1 MRIKKY
7 GIYNCSDKALNLH
20 RNTTNH
26 DVVVVKKGLF
36 HSKVKVLSS
45 LVDLDSKNNITKIY
59 YKNLVHSFN
68 GELNPLCQKATG
80 SKNYSGVFLKT
91 RKVNNSDLK
100 ERRCHLN
107 IKVLR
112 KYRKHLN

>member
-1 MRIKKY
+1 MKIKKY

-36 HSKVKVLSS
+36 HSKVKVLST
-45 LVDLDSKNNITKIY
+45 LAEFKDNIIDKVH
-59 YKNLVHSFN
+59 YKNLNHAFK

-91 RKVNNSDLK
+91 RKVKNSDLRTSK
-100 ERRCHLN
+100 CHTN

-112 KYRKHLN
+112 KYRKHLS